1 MLDSGIGSWPARRA
15 RMTPGA
21 RAFVQDDAVVTYA
34 EVDRLVEA
42 VAHGLRA
49 RGVAAGDRVAF
60 LGLNS
65 IELAVTLFATAR
77 LGAVFLP
84 LNTRLAPPELAW
96 ILTDAEP
103 ALLIHA
109 GDFDEAVSSEAV
121 AALGLPGHRFTPAG
135 GRGLDGL
142 VSTSSTSGG
151 GDVEV
156 GLDDVFMIQYT
167 SGTSGRPKG
176 VMLTHGNIAWNAFNL
191 LVDVDVRSDEIAL
204 VTAPLFHTAALNQV
218 LLPTFLKGGTSL
230 IAARFDPAAA
240 IATIERERVT
250 LLFGVTS
257 MYQALAQE
265 PTWAT
270 ADLDSLRSALSGGAP
285 IPRTLLDTWQSRG
298 LHIIQGYGLTEAS
311 PGTTM
316 LRAGDGLD
324 KLGSAGTPCFFTD
337 VRVVAPGNQ
346 EAAPGQAGEV
356 HVSGPN
362 VTPGYWHNEAATEAA
377 FDGPWLRTGDVAM
390 LDDDGFLY
398 VVDRV
403 KDMYISGGENVYPAE
418 VEQAVYTHPGVAEAA
433 VIGVPDE
440 RWGEVGRA
448 VVVRRPDSAL
458 TRDDLLK
465 HLDGRLARYK
475 IPKTVVFVD
484 EIPHNASGKLLK
496 SRVRELYGAPEGTTP

>member
-34 EVDRLVEA
+34 EVDRLVEE

-103 ALLIHA
+103 ALLVHA
-109 GDFDEAVSSEAV
+109 DDFDEAVSSDAV
-121 AALGLPGHRFTPAG
+121 AALGLPSHRFTAVG
-135 GRGLDGL
+135 GHGLEAL
-142 VSTSSTSGG
+142 AVPSKERI
-151 GDVEV
+151 DVEV

-337 VRVVAPGNQ
+337 VRVVAPGNE

-458 TRDDLLK
+458 TESELLK

-475 IPKTVVFVD
+475 IPKAVVFVD

-496 SRVRELYGAPEGTTP
+496 SRVRELYGTPEGTTR

>member
-34 EVDRLVEA
+34 EVDRLVEE

-96 ILTDAEP
+96 ILADAEP
-103 ALLIHA
+103 VLLIHA
-109 GDFDEAVSSEAV
+109 DDFDASVAAEAV
-121 AALGLPGHRFTPAG
+121 AAMGLPSHRFTAAG
-135 GRGLDGL
+135 GHGLGTL
-142 VSTSSTSGG
+142 AVPSKERI
-151 GDVEV
+151 DVEV
-156 GLDDVFMIQYT
+156 GPDDVFMIQYT

-191 LVDVDVRSDEIAL
+191 LVDVDIRSDEIAL

-257 MYQALAQE
+257 MYQALAHE
-265 PTWAT
+265 PTWAS

-337 VRVVAPGNQ
+337 VRVVAPGNT

-377 FDGPWLRTGDVAM
+377 FDGAWLRTGDVAV

-403 KDMYISGGENVYPAE
+403 KDMFISGGENVYPAE
-418 VEQAVYTHPGVAEAA
+418 VEQAIYTHPDVAEAA

-458 TRDDLLK
+458 DQDDLLK

-475 IPKTVVFVD
+475 VPKAVVFVD

-496 SRVRELYGAPEGTTP
+496 SRVRELYGTPKGA

>member
-34 EVDRLVEA
+34 DVDRLVEA

-109 GDFDEAVSSEAV
+109 DDFDEAVASEVV
-121 AALGLPGHRFTPAG
+121 AALGLPNHRFTAAG
-135 GRGLDGL
+135 GHGLDAL
-142 VSTSSTSGG
+142 AVPSKERI
-151 GDVEV
+151 DVEV

-337 VRVVAPGNQ
+337 VRVVAPGNE

-403 KDMYISGGENVYPAE
+403 KDMFISGGENVYPAE
-418 VEQAVYTHPGVAEAA
+418 VEQALYTHPGVAEAA

-448 VVVRRPDSAL
+448 VVVRRRPDSAL
-458 TRDDLLK
+458 TESELLE

-475 IPKTVVFVD
+475 IPKAVVFVD

-496 SRVRELYGAPEGTTP
+496 SRVRELYGTPEGTTR